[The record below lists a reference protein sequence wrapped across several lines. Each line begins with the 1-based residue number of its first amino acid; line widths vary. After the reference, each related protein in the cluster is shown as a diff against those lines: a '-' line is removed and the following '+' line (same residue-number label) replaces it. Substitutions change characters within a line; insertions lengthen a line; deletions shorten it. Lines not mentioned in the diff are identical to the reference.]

1 MVENTT
7 YVTHANL
14 IKRLCESHNLSTELA
29 GQISVQSRKKYNSC
43 HSFHHELKDQLT
55 GLTFCPSGGGGASD
69 PANLNLTGLARAAVA
84 GDEKALDL
92 FSSWR
97 PNMVEKLQASAENLN
112 AYAGSASGVIYYLN
126 ENGSCMEVLQVGG
139 RI

>member
-1 MVENTT
+1 M
-7 YVTHANL
+7 
-14 IKRLCESHNLSTELA
+14 
-29 GQISVQSRKKYNSC
+29 
-43 HSFHHELKDQLT
+43 
-55 GLTFCPSGGGGASD
+55 GGASD

-97 PNMVEKLQASAENLN
+97 PNMVERLQASSENLN
-112 AYAGSASGVIYYLN
+112 AYAGSASGVIYYLS

-139 RI
+139 KFTYLSSNAYGLNVIVFLGRWGCEEIADVE